1 MGSTRRNGEEWL
13 ALARMLTKLNLIDE
27 AAWRKYFEVS
37 PTSVPVT
44 DPISYGGSF
53 QLFEEGDAVTLVAQQ
68 LGIKEYDLSK
78 PEISTSSQVML
89 DGLAT
94 KVPQEMWR
102 EYRAIPILR
111 ERGMLV
117 IAYSNPLSRD
127 AKQTIDF
134 ALGES
139 TRIAIAPEDQ
149 ILSFL
154 VHGDVRESRGPAP
167 SLHGIDFSGV
177 TTPVGQ
183 TDVENTILSVN
194 DVEAAPIVR
203 FVNKIFLDAFDR
215 GASDIHISPEK
226 TQLTVKVRA
235 DGMMTDLMVVP
246 ASVSSAVVSRIKL
259 LAGMDISEK
268 RRPQDGR
275 IRINLTNS
283 YKDLRVSTV
292 PTLYG
297 ENVVAR
303 VLNSDLTS
311 ITFDTLGFPNDL
323 LSSLTR
329 DLHGTSQVVLVTGP
343 TGSGKTSTLY
353 AAVTALK
360 DGLRNIITIEDPIE
374 YRVNGVT
381 QIQVNT
387 KIGMTFAEA
396 IRSVLRQDPDVVV
409 IGEVR
414 DGETATIAMQ
424 AAQTGHIVLATLHA
438 NSSPAAITR
447 LRDLEIP
454 TYLISSSIRGVLSQR
469 LVRKLC
475 SSCAVPDIRDTT
487 FKVMGRFGRDAA
499 PREHRGCPDCCNTG
513 YQGRVGVYSY
523 LPFTD
528 QVKEAVRVQKG
539 EAEIEALARSAG
551 YKTLEEAALELVA
564 AGTTSLDEVIRV
576 LGQISPTIPQQRNA
590 TPTPPT
596 AIKEPASHWPTKP
609 VDLATAPMKQ
619 PLADKLRKR
628 RVLLVEDDENLRTVI
643 TMTLEKASFEVAQA
657 VNGKD
662 ALSKIKNQLPD
673 IVVCDLMMPEMNGA
687 ETVQRLRAAE
697 ATKKIPILMLTSADS
712 DENEVRLLKSGADDF
727 VSKGAGR
734 KVFLSRIN
742 RLLERVY
749 G

>member
-1 MGSTRRNGEEWL
+1 MGSIRRNGEEWL

-37 PTSVPVT
+37 PSAVPIT
-44 DPISYGGSF
+44 DPISYGASF
-53 QLFEEGDAVTLVAQQ
+53 HLFEESDAITLVAQQ
-68 LGIKEYDLSK
+68 LGIQEYNLST
-78 PEISTSSQVML
+78 PDISTSSRIML
-89 DGLAT
+89 DGLAS
-94 KVPQEMWR
+94 KVSQEMWK
-102 EYRAIPILR
+102 ECRAIPILR

-117 IAYSNPLSRD
+117 VAYSNPLSRD

-139 TRIAIAPEDQ
+139 TRIAIAPEEQ
-149 ILSFL
+149 IISFL
-154 VHGDVRESRGPAP
+154 VDGDIKDAPGSAP

-177 TTPVGQ
+177 TTPIRPS
-183 TDVENTILSVN
+183 DIENTILSTN
-194 DVEAAPIVR
+194 DVDAAPIVR
-203 FVNKIFLDAFDR
+203 LVNKIFLDAFDR

-226 TQLTVKVRA
+226 TQLTVKVRS
-235 DGMMTDLMVVP
+235 DGMMTDLMTVP
-246 ASVSSAVVSRIKL
+246 PNVSTAVVSRIKL

-275 IRINLTNS
+275 IRINLANS

-311 ITFDTLGFPNDL
+311 VTFDSLGFPNDV

-409 IGEVR
+409 VGEVR
-414 DGETATIAMQ
+414 DAETATIAMQ

-475 SSCAVPDIRDTT
+475 LSCSVPDNRDTT
-487 FKVMGRFGRDAA
+487 FRVIGRFGRDAT
-499 PREHRGCPDCCNTG
+499 PREHKGCTECNNTG

-523 LPFTD
+523 LSFTEE
-528 QVKEAVRVQKG
+528 VKEAVRVQKG
-539 EAEIEALARSAG
+539 EAEIESLARTAG

-576 LGQISPTIPQQRNA
+576 LGQITPQIPQQKIV
-590 TPTPPT
+590 TPV
-596 AIKEPASHWPTKP
+596 ASKEPASHWPTKP
-609 VDLATAPMKQ
+609 VDVAAAPMKQ

-662 ALSKIKNQLPD
+662 ALSKIKNQIPD

>member
-1 MGSTRRNGEEWL
+1 MGSIRRNGEEWL
-13 ALARMLTKLNLIDE
+13 ALARMLMKLNLIDE
-27 AAWRKYFEVS
+27 AAWKKYFEVS
-37 PTSVPVT
+37 PSSVPIT
-44 DPISYGGSF
+44 DPISYGASF
-53 QLFEEGDAVTLVAQQ
+53 HLFEEGDALTLVAQQ
-68 LGIKEYDLSK
+68 LGIKGYDLSK
-78 PEISTSSQVML
+78 AEVSTSSRIMIDSL
-89 DGLAT
+89 TT

-102 EYRAIPILR
+102 ECRAIPILR

-127 AKQTIDF
+127 AKQTLDF

-139 TRIAIAPEDQ
+139 TRIAIAPEEQ
-149 ILSFL
+149 ITSFL
-154 VHGDVRESRGPAP
+154 VYGDIKESRGPAP
-167 SLHGIDFSGV
+167 SLQGIDFSGV
-177 TTPVGQ
+177 LTPIRQ
-183 TDVENTILSVN
+183 SDIENTILSTD
-194 DVEAAPIVR
+194 DVDAAPIVR
-203 FVNKIFLDAFDR
+203 LVNKIFLDAFER

-235 DGMMTDLMVVP
+235 DGMMTDLMTVP
-246 ASVSSAVVSRIKL
+246 PNVSTAVVSRIKL

-275 IRINLTNS
+275 IRINLANS

-311 ITFDTLGFPNDL
+311 VTFDSLGFPNEVML
-323 LSSLTR
+323 TLTR

-409 IGEVR
+409 VGEIR

-475 SSCAVPDIRDTT
+475 QSCAVPDSRDTT
-487 FKVMGRFGRDAA
+487 FKVIGRFGRDAA
-499 PREHRGCPDCCNTG
+499 PREHRGCSECNNTG

-523 LPFTD
+523 LCFTEE
-528 QVKEAVRVQKG
+528 VKEAVRVQKG

-564 AGTTSLDEVIRV
+564 AGTTSLDEVTRV
-576 LGQISPTIPQQRNA
+576 LGQIA
-590 TPTPPT
+590 TPMPHQRVP
-596 AIKEPASHWPTKP
+596 APAVSKEPAAHWPTKP
-609 VDLATAPMKQ
+609 VDLTAAPMMQ

>member
-1 MGSTRRNGEEWL
+1 M
-13 ALARMLTKLNLIDE
+13 KLNLIDD
-27 AAWRKYFEVS
+27 AAWKKYFDVNPS
-37 PTSVPVT
+37 SAPIT
-44 DPISYGGSF
+44 DPISYGASF
-53 QLFEEGDAVTLVAQQ
+53 HLFEEGDAITLIAQQ
-68 LGIKEYDLSK
+68 LGIKQYDLSK
-78 PEISTSSQVML
+78 PDISTSSRIML
-89 DGLAT
+89 DGLST
-94 KVPQEMWR
+94 KVPQEMWK
-102 EYRAIPILR
+102 ECRAVPILR

-117 IAYSNPLSRD
+117 VAYSNPLSRD
-127 AKQTIDF
+127 AKQMLDF

-149 ILSFL
+149 ISSFL
-154 VHGDVRESRGPAP
+154 VHGDIRESRGSAP

-177 TTPVGQ
+177 STPVGQ
-183 TDVENTILSVN
+183 SDIENTILSAN
-194 DVEAAPIVR
+194 DVDAAPIVR
-203 FVNKIFLDAFDR
+203 LVNKIFLDAFER

-226 TQLTVKVRA
+226 NQLTVKVRA
-235 DGMMTDLMVVP
+235 DGMMTDLMTVP
-246 ASVSSAVVSRIKL
+246 PNVSPAVVSRIKL

-275 IRINLTNS
+275 IRINLSNS

-311 ITFDTLGFPNDL
+311 ITFDSLGFPNDV

-329 DLHGTSQVVLVTGP
+329 DLHGASQVVLVTGP
-343 TGSGKTSTLY
+343 TGAGKTSTLY

-409 IGEVR
+409 VGEVR
-414 DGETATIAMQ
+414 DAETATIAMQ

-475 SSCAVPDIRDTT
+475 PSCAVPDNRDTT

-499 PREHRGCPDCCNTG
+499 PREHRGCPECNNTG
-513 YQGRVGVYSY
+513 FQGRIGVYSY
-523 LPFTD
+523 LCFTEE
-528 QVKEAVRVQKG
+528 VKEAVRLQKG

-564 AGTTSLDEVIRV
+564 AGTTSLDEVTRV
-576 LGQISPTIPQQRNA
+576 LGQIAPPMLHQKVS
-590 TPTPPT
+590 TPAVVT
-596 AIKEPASHWPTKP
+596 KEPASHWPTQP
-609 VDLATAPMKQ
+609 IDLTTTPMKQ

-643 TMTLEKASFEVAQA
+643 AMTLEKASFEVAQA

-662 ALSKIKNQLPD
+662 ALSKIKSQIPD